1 MTNEIIIRH
10 MEYDDFYIDSTGESL
25 YSTGSITIDWGD
37 GTTETTNNN
46 TYNHSHNYHNFAYD
60 NEGYQTHDGYI
71 TITIS
76 GVEEIRDNFLSVGYF
91 GAQFVDAVTI
101 PNNITSIGN
110 NFCYNQEHLH
120 YLTLSNSLTTI
131 GDGFCYGCLLS
142 NGLELPNSLTSIG
155 NNFCNVTGYLDTLTL
170 PDNITTIGDHF
181 CTDSA
186 LTSFTIPN
194 SIISIG
200 DYFLDGCSL
209 LTGSIVIP
217 SSVESIGDSFLAGCG
232 ITNIIFENNS
242 AIDGIPDDFAR
253 KCMNLTNINFPD
265 NLETIGANFC
275 CNCPSLTRVEFP
287 EGLIEIRENFL
298 NGEEEH
304 IHLNKLIFP
313 SSFRYL
319 HDGLMGSSIDKVI
332 FKSVIPV
339 DMSDGYPEQF
349 DSMIIHVPKN
359 CTDAYANAF
368 TEAFGDYGED
378 SLSDPNHYREN
389 LTLPETAAKFGTL
402 MRTNLKRKGI
412 ETQHNNG
419 LTTLINKVN
428 DIETNDMT
436 GFLAD
441 IGFYDADN
449 WSGAVTILK
458 DKLIINDDSEF
469 SFDGIDFPDTFTW
482 SFVIL
487 PQNSEDT
494 FGIGPNATIQPN
506 DNNVPNIHGYI
517 KYEEMMVISRENGG
531 DFTVFFVISGDEWTI
546 SDLIT
551 NYLSF
556 SLATENPIVIQNIYF
571 DEETYEY
578 DPYSEN
584 NYNYEKIKYKAV
596 FDKDSN
602 IDIRPSTIPI
612 LLSKD
617 NKLVDEYPLNDNTQ
631 YFVDGMYATI
641 EQEQWGCHH
650 YKTTND
656 TSQYSWIAPNDIGY
670 RVMDTYSVVKHNI
683 NDDEE
688 NRVDHYIEC
697 DELYGY
703 DEPDTENITPWNHQM
718 DSYYGSFDYE
728 IHDVNIPHLAK
739 EWGLTFEYIRLSE
752 TNNNIGFTET
762 FHSENSGGG
771 IVFSLSDDK
780 FHIHIGA
787 NVHSSDTLAFQDY
800 NILTIYQ
807 EINDNQML
815 RWRIDMNHETVFIYD
830 GDVSINSNDFNYCTL
845 PMQFYQSNAQIR
857 NFHYWN
863 KKNQKF
869 LFYDGC
875 ASDKTSQY
883 STIWRTFE
891 HPLGPVTLTYNSTE
905 RAYSFLGTSQGAASA
920 EDVIPMGMVIPNVR
934 GEDDIRIRCK
944 VKFKNNNVSNQF
956 SIIISDS
963 LYQPLSG
970 NWDMFRVC
978 GNGHTDH
985 LQKNETKWE
994 SSVTASYVYQNYCYL
1009 EIIKQGTTITY
1020 NLYDVSL
1027 DIMETATLTGLTYA
1041 SPYFVIGLNGKY
1053 NAYGK
1058 FIKEILVQKI

>member
-1 MTNEIIIRH
+1 MTNEIIIEH
-10 MEYDDFYIDSTGESL
+10 QEYDDFYIDRTGESL

-46 TYNHSHNYHNFAYD
+46 TYSHSHNYHNFVYD
-60 NEGYQTHDGYI
+60 NEGYQTHNGDI
-71 TITIS
+71 TVTIS
-76 GVEEIRDNFLSVGYF
+76 GVEEIRDGFLYNNYYGE
-91 GAQFVDAVTI
+91 QFVDTVVI
-101 PNNITSIGN
+101 PNNITSIGD

-131 GDGFCYGCLLS
+131 GDGFCYGCYLS
-142 NGLELPNSLTSIG
+142 NGLELPDSLTSIG
-155 NNFCNVTGYLDTLTL
+155 NNFCNVTGMLSSLTL
-170 PDNITTIGDHF
+170 PDNITTIGDNF
-181 CTDSA
+181 CVDST

-200 DYFLDGCSL
+200 DHFLNGCSL
-209 LTGSIVIP
+209 ITGSIVIP
-217 SSVESIGDSFLAGCG
+217 SSVESIGHDFLAGCG
-232 ITNIIFENNS
+232 MTSIIFENNS
-242 AIDGIPDDFAR
+242 AIDGIPDYFACR
-253 KCMNLTNINFPD
+253 CMNLTNISFPD
-265 NLETIGANFC
+265 NLETIGINFC
-275 CNCPSLTRVEFP
+275 CDCPSLTRVEFP
-287 EGLIEIRENFL
+287 EGLIEIGENFL
-298 NGEEEH
+298 SREEEPEP

-319 HDGLMGSSIDKVI
+319 NNGLLDASIDKVI

-339 DMSDGYPEQF
+339 DMSAGYPEQF
-349 DSMIIHVPKN
+349 ESMIIHVPKN

-412 ETQHNNG
+412 ETQRNDG

-441 IGFYDADN
+441 IGFYNTDN

-469 SFDGIDFPDTFTW
+469 SFDNVDFPDTFTW

-506 DNNVPNIHGYI
+506 DYNVPNLHGYI

-531 DFTVFFVISGDEWTI
+531 DFTVFFVISGDEYPI
-546 SDLIT
+546 SDLTID
-551 NYLSF
+551 YLSF
-556 SLATENPIVIQNIYF
+556 SPATENPIVIQNIYF
-571 DEETYEY
+571 SEETYPYEY
-578 DPYSEN
+578 YDD
-584 NYNYEKIKYKAV
+584 YEKATYNAV
-596 FDKDSN
+596 FDRYSN
-602 IDIRPSTIPI
+602 IRPSTIPI
-612 LLSKD
+612 LLLKD
-617 NKLVDEYPLNDNTQ
+617 NKLVDEYPINDNTK
-631 YFVDGMYATI
+631 YLFSSEDWICYHFKTI
-641 EQEQWGCHH
+641 D
-650 YKTTND
+650 D
-656 TSQYSWIAPNDIGY
+656 TSQYSWIAPCDIGHKI
-670 RVMDTYSVVKHNI
+670 MDTYSVVKHNI
-683 NDDEE
+683 NDNEE
-688 NRVDHYIEC
+688 DRVDHYIEC

-703 DEPDTENITPWNHQM
+703 DEPNTENITPWNHQM
-718 DSYYGSFDYE
+718 DSYYGSFDYSIQSD
-728 IHDVNIPHLAK
+728 IHDLTK

-752 TNNNIGFTET
+752 TNNNIGFTTT
-762 FHSENSGGG
+762 FHSGSGGSG
-771 IVFSLSDDK
+771 VFFSLSDDK
-780 FHIHIGA
+780 FHINIWG
-787 NVHSSDTLAFQDY
+787 NVYSSDTLTFQDY

-815 RWRIDMNHETVFIYD
+815 RWRVDMNHETVFVYD
-830 GDVSINSNDFNYCTL
+830 SSIDSNYADFCSL
-845 PMQFYQSNAQIR
+845 SMQCYQSNAQIR
-857 NFHYWN
+857 NFYYWN

-875 ASDKTSQY
+875 TLDKTSQY

-891 HPLGPVTLTYNSTE
+891 YPLGPVTLTYNSTE
-905 RAYSFLGTSQGAASA
+905 QAYSFLGTSQGAASDK
-920 EDVIPMGMVIPNVR
+920 DVIPMGMVIPNVR

-963 LYQPLSG
+963 LYQHLDG

-994 SSVTASYVYQNYCYL
+994 SSVTASYVYQNYCYI
-1009 EIIKQGTTITY
+1009 EIIKQGTTIIY
-1020 NLYDVSL
+1020 NLYDVNL
-1027 DIMETATLTGLTYA
+1027 DIINSATLTGLTYA

-1053 NAYGK
+1053 NAFGK

>member
-1 MTNEIIIRH
+1 MTHDITITLDFSSY
-10 MEYDDFYIDSTGESL
+10 EYNADFRIEPDTLISSGNL
-25 YSTGSITIDWGD
+25 VIDWGD
-37 GTTETTNNN
+37 NTSETASPHEVIEHTYQYGN
-46 TYNHSHNYHNFAYD
+46 TY
-60 NEGYQTHDGYI
+60 TMTIDGV
-71 TITIS
+71 S
-76 GVEEIRDNFLSVGYF
+76 D
-91 GAQFVDAVTI
+91 
-101 PNNITSIGN
+101 
-110 NFCYNQEHLH
+110 
-120 YLTLSNSLTTI
+120 
-131 GDGFCYGCLLS
+131 
-142 NGLELPNSLTSIG
+142 
-155 NNFCNVTGYLDTLTL
+155 
-170 PDNITTIGDHF
+170 
-181 CTDSA
+181 
-186 LTSFTIPN
+186 
-194 SIISIG
+194 
-200 DYFLDGCSL
+200 
-209 LTGSIVIP
+209 
-217 SSVESIGDSFLAGCG
+217 IGDSFLSQNGDV
-232 ITNIIFENNS
+232 TEVVLSSNI
-242 AIDGIPDDFAR
+242 
-253 KCMNLTNINFPD
+253 
-265 NLETIGANFC
+265 ETIGNWFCIGTHITEMIIPNSITSIGDNFC
-275 CNCPSLTRVEFP
+275 DGTDITEIVIPENVTSIGEWFCYMCSNLRAVSFSTGLTEIGEDFVGKTLVSRLEFP
-287 EGLIEIRENFL
+287 EGLSISGGFSDAPNINT
-298 NGEEEH
+298 
-304 IHLNKLIFP
+304 IIYP
-313 SSFRYL
+313 
-319 HDGLMGSSIDKVI
+319 SSIDDIGMLAFDNANFAPQKIV
-332 FKSVIPV
+332 FKSHTPPATA
-339 DMSDGYPEQF
+339 SRWENFDGIIYVPEGC
-349 DSMIIHVPKN
+349 INNYIE
-359 CTDAYANAF
+359 YA
-368 TEAFGDYGED
+368 TESGALLED
-378 SLSDPNHYREN
+378 PSYYKEN
-389 LTLPETAAKFGTL
+389 LTLPRALDKFGTL

-412 ETQHNNG
+412 ETQRNNG

-441 IGFYDADN
+441 IGFYDAEN
-449 WSGAVTILK
+449 WNGTPPTILK
-458 DKLIINDDSEF
+458 DKLIFNDDSEF
-469 SFDGIDFPDTFTW
+469 SFDNINFPDTFTW
-482 SFVIL
+482 YFVIL

-494 FGIGPNATIQPN
+494 FGIGPSATIKPN
-506 DNNVPNIHGYI
+506 DNNVPNLHGYI

-531 DFTVFFVISGDEWTI
+531 DFTVFFVISGNKWTI
-546 SDLIT
+546 SDLTI

-556 SLATENPIVIQNIYF
+556 SPATENPIVIQNIYF

-631 YFVDGMYATI
+631 YFLDGMLAYAR
-641 EQEQWGCHH
+641 QWGCHH
-650 YKTTND
+650 YKTIDD
-656 TSQYSWIAPNDIGY
+656 TSQYSWIAPNDVGY
-670 RVMDTYSVVKHNI
+670 RIMDTYSVVKHNI
-683 NDDEE
+683 NDNEE
-688 NRVDHYIEC
+688 YRVDHYIEC

-703 DEPDTENITPWNHQM
+703 DEPDTENIIPWNHQV

-728 IHDVNIPHLAK
+728 IHDANIPHLAK

-752 TNNNIGFTET
+752 TNNNIGFTAI
-762 FHSENSGGG
+762 FHSENSGTG

-787 NVHSSDTLAFQDY
+787 NVHSSDTLTFQDY

-807 EINDNQML
+807 EIDDNQML

-830 GDVSINSNDFNYCTL
+830 KGVSINSNDFNYCTL
-845 PMQFYQSNAQIR
+845 PGQFYQSNAQIR

-875 ASDKTSQY
+875 TLDKTSQY

-905 RAYSFLGTSQGAASA
+905 RAYSFLGTYQGAASA

-934 GEDDIRIRCK
+934 GEDDIKIRCK
-944 VKFKNNNVSNQF
+944 VKFQNNNVSNQF

-985 LQKNETKWE
+985 LQKNATKWE
-994 SSVTASYVYQNYCYL
+994 SSVNASYVYQNYCYL
-1009 EIIKQGTTITY
+1009 EIIKQGTTIIY
-1020 NLYDVSL
+1020 NLYNVNL
-1027 DIMETATLTGLTYA
+1027 DLIDSTTLTGLTYT